1 MTAATDHDT
10 NKPFPCNP
18 EDFTGLTSGAAYKAG
33 YIPNDDEPEYMNEH
47 QKAFFSDML
56 HCWRLKLQQEANAAV
71 VELQEHSAIEADLTD
86 QASIEMEQTF
96 DLRTRDRASKLIKKI
111 DEALE
116 RIAQDEFGYCQVTG
130 DPIGVARL
138 MARPIATLC
147 IEEKRRQEQ
156 QEGGYAG

>member
-1 MTAATDHDT
+1 MNANVEHD
-10 NKPFPCNP
+10 KSKAYPCNP
-18 EDFTGLTSGAAYKAG
+18 EDFAGLTAQEAYKDG
-33 YIPNDDEPEYMNEH
+33 YLPTDKEKGYMNDT
-47 QKAFFSDML
+47 QKAYFSDML
-56 HCWRLKLQQEANAAV
+56 NCWRLKLQEEANAAV
-71 VELQEHSAIEADLTD
+71 VELQEHSSIEPDVTD

-111 DEALE
+111 DEALQ
-116 RIAQDEFGYCQVTG
+116 RIKEDEFGYCQVTG

-138 MARPIATLC
+138 LARPIATLC